1 MTVLTAPAIAQ
12 TAEVS
17 GSPENSPASTSQAD
31 TGLQEVV
38 VSATRTEQPLDRTG
52 SSIAVISG
60 SDISTQQLLAVSG
73 ALAEV
78 AGVSILRTGGPG
90 QDTNLYL
97 RGAAPGETLVL
108 IDGIRINDPSTPD
121 GQAVLGD
128 LLVNDIARIEV
139 LPGPQSTLYGS
150 DAMGGVVNI
159 ITQRGG
165 SQPLAAKLD
174 AEGGSYGT
182 WRVNAAA
189 SGTVQQ
195 LEYGGG
201 VNYYDTRGFDAAA
214 ASSPDTD
221 PDGDRNVAATFNVRL
236 HADANISVDLRGFYT
251 DSRIGIPGYPPPAYT
266 LQASPEFLK
275 DNLAAGYA
283 GLNGSWLD
291 GRFTQR
297 LALIGSD
304 SDRREFG
311 IYDPVSF
318 AYAPAENFYAQGG
331 ATRWEYQGV
340 FQANAANQLTYGA
353 ESELTT
359 LLTDSLPDPADTPT
373 LGRDRLTSYYAQW
386 QSTLW
391 RRLTL
396 TGGARDDHDD
406 LSDNHTSFK
415 LAGAWQLPDG
425 ATVLRATYASGFKA
439 PTLYELFS
447 SYSNPFATLRPEIA
461 LGWEAGIDHTLLQ
474 DRLRVSAT
482 YFRRGERQLIEF
494 DDCVSADPGC
504 TQRPFGYY
512 YNVDRTRDRG
522 LEAEVA
528 ARPVQDLSIWA
539 NYTNLTASD
548 ELTGL
553 ALPRVPHVAA
563 NAGITW
569 ATRGGASAGVSYTYT
584 GRRYDSNNVPLAAAG
599 LVNLFGSYPL
609 SGGLQLQ
616 ARIGNLFNDQAE
628 PVYGY
633 RGLGRALYAGLRAD
647 L

>member
-1 MTVLTAPAIAQ
+1 MYITVLTAPAIAQ

-38 VSATRTEQPLDRTG
+38 VSATRTEQPLEKTG

-266 LQASPEFLK
+266 LQASPQFLK

-396 TGGARDDHDD
+396 
-406 LSDNHTSFK
+406 
-415 LAGAWQLPDG
+415 
-425 ATVLRATYASGFKA
+425 
-439 PTLYELFS
+439 
-447 SYSNPFATLRPEIA
+447 
-461 LGWEAGIDHTLLQ
+461 
-474 DRLRVSAT
+474 
-482 YFRRGERQLIEF
+482 
-494 DDCVSADPGC
+494 
-504 TQRPFGYY
+504 
-512 YNVDRTRDRG
+512 
-522 LEAEVA
+522 
-528 ARPVQDLSIWA
+528 
-539 NYTNLTASD
+539 
-548 ELTGL
+548 
-553 ALPRVPHVAA
+553 
-563 NAGITW
+563 
-569 ATRGGASAGVSYTYT
+569 
-584 GRRYDSNNVPLAAAG
+584 
-599 LVNLFGSYPL
+599 
-609 SGGLQLQ
+609 
-616 ARIGNLFNDQAE
+616 
-628 PVYGY
+628 
-633 RGLGRALYAGLRAD
+633 
-647 L
+647 